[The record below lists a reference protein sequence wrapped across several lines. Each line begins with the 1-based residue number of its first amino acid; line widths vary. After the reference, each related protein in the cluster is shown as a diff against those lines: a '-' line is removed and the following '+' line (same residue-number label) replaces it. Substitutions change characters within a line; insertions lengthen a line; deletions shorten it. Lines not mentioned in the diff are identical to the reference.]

1 MKVFKYIFKQKL
13 LISIA
18 IVLLL
23 VESLCTFATPYVASI
38 AIDYGIQNNG
48 IVFATPLQIDAY
60 TYRAGV
66 LLADDDIKDLVR
78 LSYDKVIDDKS
89 YFENDVDSCHYELN
103 AIGYANIFRIEV
115 AAVPLMSFLYD
126 NVQDRPEF

>member
-23 VESLCTFATPYVASI
+23 VESLCTFATPYIASI
-38 AIDYGIQNNG
+38 AIDYGVQNHG
-48 IVFATPLQIDAY
+48 IVFASPLTCDAY
-60 TYRAGV
+60 SYRAGV
-66 LLADDDIKDLVR
+66 LIADDDMKEVLR
-78 LSYDKVIDDKS
+78 QSYDKVVDDKA

-103 AIGYANIFRIEV
+103 AIGFFNIFRIEL
-115 AAVPLMSFLYD
+115 ASVPLMAYMHD
-126 NVQDRPEF
+126 NPQSIPEF